1 MDRFER
7 RFLMK
12 KKLFEIVS
20 MALAAMWLTLVF
32 AAPPEK
38 PVKAPPANQAAT
50 PKEPVYEFLSPKGNP
65 GRIEV
70 RGLAPRLD
78 TIKGKTIYVV
88 VCEAGPQTG
97 PFLYQYLKDHYPDTN
112 WVRVQHNG
120 FGPADPA
127 NDGNVLKEAKAVIG
141 GQSW

>member
-1 MDRFER
+1 M
-7 RFLMK
+7 
-12 KKLFEIVS
+12 KKLFEIVA
-20 MALAAMWLTLVF
+20 MVLVTMWLTLVF

-38 PVKAPPANQAAT
+38 PAGVAQAKQAGASR
-50 PKEPVYEFLSPKGNP
+50 EPVYEFLNPKGDP
-65 GRIEV
+65 GPIEV

-97 PFLYQYLKDHYPDTN
+97 PFLYQHLKDHYPDTN
-112 WVRVQHNG
+112 WVRIQHNG

-127 NDGNVLKEAKAVIG
+127 TDGNVLKEAKALIG

>member
-1 MDRFER
+1 
-7 RFLMK
+7 MK
-12 KKLFEIVS
+12 RLFEIVL
-20 MALAAMWLTLVF
+20 MVLAAMWLTFVF
-32 AAPPEK
+32 AAPTQ
-38 PVKAPPANQAAT
+38 KAGKTAPGKEAGS

-65 GRIEV
+65 GPIEV

-97 PFLYQYLKDHYPDTN
+97 PFLYQYLKEHYPDTN
-112 WVRVQHNG
+112 WVHIQHNG
-120 FGPADPA
+120 FGPTDPKTEGEMLKKAD
-127 NDGNVLKEAKAVIG
+127 GLIG

>member
-1 MDRFER
+1 
-7 RFLMK
+7 MK
-12 KKLFEIVS
+12 RLFEIFLVVF
-20 MALAAMWLTLVF
+20 AAMWLTLVF
-32 AAPPEK
+32 AAPPQK
-38 PVKAPPANQAAT
+38 GDAPQ
-50 PKEPVYEFLSPKGNP
+50 EPVYQFLNPKGIP
-65 GRIEV
+65 GPINV
-70 RGLAPRLD
+70 QGLAPRLD

-127 NDGNVLKEAKAVIG
+127 MDGNVLKEAKAVIG

>member
-1 MDRFER
+1 
-7 RFLMK
+7 MK
-12 KKLFEIVS
+12 RLFEIVLVA
-20 MALAAMWLTLVF
+20 MAAMWLTIVF
-32 AAPPEK
+32 AAPPQK
-38 PVKAPPANQAAT
+38 QAKEAGA
-50 PKEPVYEFLSPKGNP
+50 KEPVYEFLNPKGNP
-65 GRIEV
+65 GPIQV

-127 NDGNVLKEAKAVIG
+127 TDGKVLKEAKAVIG